1 MESQAQA
8 AESLID
14 LASTKED
21 SLRNAIRAT
30 ELYMRAAG
38 LAKLQSDKA
47 RLRAKCQSLLSKAE
61 EIKSSIE
68 WSPVIKE
75 SPLLKLKPPTSSRKI
90 SPKEKRVLLESSRLN
105 GNLFPPWTSEPDDAV
120 FENSI
125 EGETLYTYSI
135 LISCSPEGPKI
146 YSEPTQLR
154 LSEKQKSIFGGWKRP
169 FEHEDIS
176 HNVDLIMSSQN
187 EIDLVQDVT
196 NDCSVVASLC
206 AVVSQASN
214 IYGQLI
220 ASVFY
225 PHNKSTMSPKISKSG
240 KYIFRL
246 QFNGCF
252 RKVTIDDRLPK
263 SNNSRS
269 LHTVDRNNRRL
280 VWPAL
285 LEKAY
290 LKLYGGYDFPGS
302 NSGTDLWI
310 ILGWIPE
317 QVFLRSDFFEIDH
330 FWTRIYKAFGYG
342 DILITLG
349 TGDLTPSEEKEF
361 GLVGKHDYAI
371 LDVKEMNSKRLLLIK
386 NPWCNSIVWQGIS
399 KTSPEL
405 PYHVSE
411 EYKDDPQEKSLELPK
426 KTTGKFWMDIES
438 VALHFEHIYLSWNP
452 GLFHYRQDH
461 HFNWV
466 IPKIQNSGSFIHNPQ
481 YALKST
487 NKETVWVLLSRH
499 SSTEEQCL
507 NQSLHNERQSSAV
520 SATLG
525 YISLYVHE
533 TSGHRVYLSDD
544 ALHRGAFVDSPQ
556 TLAKIDVSPSKLYT
570 VVIAQHGLSLPK
582 YSFTL
587 SYFSR
592 YPLVINEAADESAY
606 NSCHPGV
613 WNIRTAGGNSN
624 SSSYLKNP
632 QYCISILSTA
642 DIILLL
648 EAHQQDLAIHVCMV
662 WAGGERVTTITSKD
676 LVGGSGHYRRGCAMA
691 SLKNI
696 KAGKYTIVCS
706 TFESGKAGDFTL
718 FVGSS
723 TPCHIMPISSETAGR
738 LSFNLEPLFF
748 PESFKTMLAP
758 LKITRLTKL
767 RIVARC
773 ERINKHVI
781 PNTQSLLKLSVQLGN
796 GPNRTILG
804 VSEENKYNDASTGIR
819 LKDIDLSPE
828 MSDRAGLWVVVE
840 RYNGGKSLNKINVEI
855 LSDNVVIIGS
865 WCTGDI
871 FREH

>member
-1 MESQAQA
+1 METQAQA

-38 LAKLQSDKA
+38 LAKLQSDKV

-61 EIKSSIE
+61 QIKSTIE
-68 WSPVIKE
+68 WSPVIIGS
-75 SPLLKLKPPTSSRKI
+75 SPLQLKPPISSREI
-90 SPKEKRVLLESSRLN
+90 SPQERRILLESSRLN
-105 GNLFPPWTSEPDDAV
+105 GNLFPPWTSEPDDLV
-120 FENSI
+120 FENSK

-135 LISCSPEGPKI
+135 LMSFSPVCPKI
-146 YSEPTQLR
+146 YSEPTHLS
-154 LSEKQKSIFGGWKRP
+154 LSEKQRSIFGGWKRP
-169 FEHEDIS
+169 LEHEDVS
-176 HNVDLIMSSQN
+176 HNDDLIMSSQN
-187 EIDLVQDVT
+187 EIDLVQDVST
-196 NDCSVVASLC
+196 DCSVVASLC
-206 AVVSQASN
+206 AVVSQVSN
-214 IYGQLI
+214 GHGQLI
-220 ASVFY
+220 ASIFY

-263 SNNSRS
+263 SINSRS
-269 LHTVDRNNRRL
+269 LHTVDRNNGRL
-280 VWPAL
+280 IWPAL

-317 QVFLRSDFFEIDH
+317 QVFLQSDIFETNQ

-342 DILITLG
+342 DVLITLG
-349 TGDLTPSEEKEF
+349 TGQLTHSEEVEF
-361 GLVGKHDYAI
+361 GLVGKHDYAV
-371 LDVKEMNSKRLLLIK
+371 LDLKEINSKRLLLIK
-386 NPWCNSIVWQGIS
+386 NPWSNGIVWQGTS
-399 KTSPEL
+399 RTSPEL
-405 PYHVSE
+405 PNHVSE
-411 EYKDDPQEKSLELPK
+411 EYNDDSQGTLPESSK
-426 KTTGKFWMDIES
+426 QTTGKFWMDIES
-438 VALHFEHIYLSWNP
+438 VTLHFEHIYLSWNP
-452 GLFHYRQDH
+452 GLFRHRQDH

-466 IPKIQNSGSFIHNPQ
+466 IPKVQNSGSFIHNPQ
-481 YALKST
+481 YSLKSK

-499 SSTEEQCL
+499 SSTDEQDI
-507 NQSLHNERQSSAV
+507 NKSLHNERQSSFV
-520 SATLG
+520 PATLG

-544 ALHRGAFVDSPQ
+544 AIHRGAFVDSPQ
-556 TLAKIDVSPSKLYT
+556 TLARIDVSPSKVYT

-592 YPLVINEAADESAY
+592 YPLVINEAADEIAH
-606 NSCHPGV
+606 NSCHSGV

-624 SSSYLKNP
+624 SSSFLKNP
-632 QYCISILSTA
+632 QYSISILSTS
-642 DIILLL
+642 DIILFL
-648 EAHQQDLAIHVCMV
+648 EAHQQDIAIHVCMV

-676 LVGGSGHYRRGCAMA
+676 VVGGSGQYRRGYAMA

-696 KAGKYTIVCS
+696 TAGKYTIVCS
-706 TFESGKAGDFTL
+706 TFEPGKAGDFTL
-718 FVGSS
+718 HVGSS
-723 TPCHIMPISSETAGR
+723 TPCDIMPISSETAGR
-738 LSFNLEPLFF
+738 LSFNLEPFF
-748 PESFKTMLAP
+748 FSDGFKKMSAP

-767 RIVARC
+767 KIVARC
-773 ERINKHVI
+773 EKINKNVLY
-781 PNTQSLLKLSVQLGN
+781 NAQSLLKLSVQLGN

-804 VSEENKYNDASTGIR
+804 VSGENEFNDASTDIR

-840 RYNGGKSLNKINVEI
+840 RYNGGQSLNRINVEI
-855 LSDNVVIIGS
+855 LSDSVVIIGS
-865 WCTGDI
+865 WCTGDG
-871 FREH
+871 